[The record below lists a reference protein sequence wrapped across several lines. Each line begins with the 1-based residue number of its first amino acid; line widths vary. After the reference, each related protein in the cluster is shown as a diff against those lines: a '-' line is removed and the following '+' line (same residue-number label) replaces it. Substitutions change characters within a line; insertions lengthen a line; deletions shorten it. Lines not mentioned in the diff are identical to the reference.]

1 MLYGFPGAGKT
12 YFARQLADTIQIA
25 HLQADRLRHELFEE
39 PRFDAQ
45 ENNLVNHLM
54 DYMAEE
60 FLKAGVSVIYD
71 TNAMRQ
77 AQRRHLRELG
87 RNSKANHLLI
97 WLQIDR
103 ESSFTRTQSRDRRK
117 SDDKYALA
125 FDSRSFEEYLKQMQN
140 PKNEDY
146 VVISGKH
153 NFSTQKS
160 AVIKRLYEK
169 NMIDAQS
176 AISRSV
182 KPGLVNLI
190 PAPSAGRVDIS
201 RRNIVIR

>member
-1 MLYGFPGAGKT
+1 MLYGFPGSGKT
-12 YFARQLADTIQIA
+12 YFARQLTDTLQIA
-25 HLQADRLRHELFEE
+25 HLQADRLRHELFEK

-87 RNSKANHLLI
+87 RSVKASHLLVWI
-97 WLQIDR
+97 QIDQD
-103 ESSFTRTQSRDRRK
+103 SSFSRTQGRDRRK
-117 SDDKYALA
+117 TDDKYALG
-125 FDSRSFEEYLKQMQN
+125 FDSRSFEEYLSQMQN
-140 PKNEDY
+140 PKNEEY

-153 NFSTQKS
+153 NFSTQRS

-169 NMIDAQS
+169 NLVDAQS
-176 AISRSV
+176 AVNRTV
-182 KPGLVNLI
+182 KPGLINLV
-190 PAPSAGRVDIS
+190 PAPNAGRVDIS